1 MKTEKKPWAYPAKLL
16 LLLCVMVVLGACTTH
31 KKKKCNTCPKWT
43 SEHVEFEH
51 RLDPLVA

>member
-1 MKTEKKPWAYPAKLL
+1 MKTEKNPWAYPAKLL